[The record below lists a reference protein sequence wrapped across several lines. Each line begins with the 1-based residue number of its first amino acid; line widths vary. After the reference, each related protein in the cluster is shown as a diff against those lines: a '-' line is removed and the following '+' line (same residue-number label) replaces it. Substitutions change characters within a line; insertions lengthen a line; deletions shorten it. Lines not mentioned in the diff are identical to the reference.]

1 MAEWVRQLLTVTDVF
16 ILTYFL
22 VINSSYLVLIVLAS
36 AEFVHHLRRVPFA
49 GHEETYRSPLTEPVS
64 VLVPAYNESAGIVQS
79 VQAMLALRYPVFEVI
94 VIDDGSSDDTFERLR
109 EEFGLVEVPRVVPDA
124 TPTRGGIVSIH
135 VPRDRPDPLVVVRKE
150 NGGKTDALNTGI
162 NVAQYPL
169 VCMVDADSILDPQ
182 ALLSVAKP
190 FSDDP
195 VRTVASGGVIRIA
208 NGCTVVA
215 GRIVDVRMPGKWLP
229 RVQVVEYLRAFLLGR
244 TGWSRLGGLLIISGA
259 FGIFRRDLLV
269 EVGGL
274 AHDCIGEDAELVV
287 RLHKHLRRQKR
298 DYRIVFVAEPVS
310 WSEAPST
317 FRVLSKQRR
326 RWHRGITEIL
336 SKHKSMILNPRYGRI
351 GLVAMPYYVLFELLA
366 PVIELAGLILVPL
379 GLYAGAVDARFALM
393 FIAVAYGYALLL
405 NLVALTVEEYSF
417 HRYHRWTDLV
427 ASVLASIFENVGYRQ
442 ITALWRVMG
451 MWSAIRG
458 GKHVWGEMTRTG
470 FQTVQTQPFA
480 AKPPEPPE
488 SRARQDAR
496 AESGS

>member
-1 MAEWVRQLLTVTDVF
+1 
-16 ILTYFL
+16 
-22 VINSSYLVLIVLAS
+22 
-36 AEFVHHLRRVPFA
+36 
-49 GHEETYRSPLTEPVS
+49 
-64 VLVPAYNESAGIVQS
+64 
-79 VQAMLALRYPVFEVI
+79 
-94 VIDDGSSDDTFERLR
+94 
-109 EEFGLVEVPRVVPDA
+109 
-124 TPTRGGIVSIH
+124 
-135 VPRDRPDPLVVVRKE
+135 
-150 NGGKTDALNTGI
+150 
-162 NVAQYPL
+162 
-169 VCMVDADSILDPQ
+169 
-182 ALLSVAKP
+182 
-190 FSDDP
+190 
-195 VRTVASGGVIRIA
+195 VRTVASGGVIRVA

-215 GRIVDVRMPGKWLP
+215 GRIVDVRMPRRWLP

-244 TGWSRLGGLLIISGA
+244 TGWSRIGGLLIISGA

-317 FRVLSKQRR
+317 LKVLGKQRR

-336 SKHKSMILNPRYGRI
+336 RKHKSMILNPRYGRI
-351 GLVAMPYYVLFELLA
+351 GLLAMPYYVLFELLA
-366 PVIELAGLILVPL
+366 PLIELAGIILVPL
-379 GLYAGAVDARFALM
+379 GLYVGAVNTRFAFV

-427 ASVLASIFENVGYRQ
+427 ASVLASILENVGYRQ
-442 ITALWRVMG
+442 LTALWRVMG

-480 AKPPEPPE
+480 TAEDRPK
-488 SRARQDAR
+488 AREGAR